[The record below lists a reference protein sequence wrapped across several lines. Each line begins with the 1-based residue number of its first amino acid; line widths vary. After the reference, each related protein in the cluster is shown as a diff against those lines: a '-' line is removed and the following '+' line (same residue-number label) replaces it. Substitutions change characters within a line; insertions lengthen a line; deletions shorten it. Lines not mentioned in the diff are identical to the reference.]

1 MLVNNNDDHDY
12 QKHNDDY
19 VFNNNIHNTNKRW
32 EQYQDLS
39 ELGRSLMD
47 LLYSGSDNYLKA
59 IGYNS
64 VKNDIEK
71 HIIAYDQNLDH
82 EGALRSIANN
92 LGYELPL
99 LRKRDDTIQEL
110 LYYYLV
116 DYVKSNKNK

>member
-1 MLVNNNDDHDY
+1 MLVNNNDDHDNQKYNNDYDY
-12 QKHNDDY
+12 QKHN
-19 VFNNNIHNTNKRW
+19 NTNKRW

-82 EGALRSIANN
+82 EGASAARATRKWPPRPQAGCDLGALRSPRSAAEI
-92 LGYELPL
+92 
-99 LRKRDDTIQEL
+99 
-110 LYYYLV
+110 
-116 DYVKSNKNK
+116 